1 MGLARCRERLFNRII
16 EENQNQLVS
25 ISRRYADKLD
35 QDDLY
40 QEILIQIWCSLDG
53 FGERCKLNT
62 WVYRVAFNTAMNFS
76 RNAALRRHQPTDDTD
91 ESRKDQA
98 VKLGPLSEPQI
109 LEEFI
114 DSLGDADRG
123 LFLLYLE
130 NVSYEEISDVLDM
143 DEAVIR
149 AKISRIRK
157 KYIERYL
164 GS

>member
-1 MGLARCRERLFNRII
+1 LGLARCRERLFNRII

-25 ISRRYADKLD
+25 IARRYADKLD

-53 FGERCKLNT
+53 FGERCKLST

-98 VKLGPLSEPQI
+98 VKLGPL
-109 LEEFI
+109 
-114 DSLGDADRG
+114 RG
-123 LFLLYLE
+123 
-130 NVSYEEISDVLDM
+130 
-143 DEAVIR
+143 R
-149 AKISRIRK
+149 RKIS
-157 KYIERYL
+157 
-164 GS
+164 